1 MKFEIF
7 IALRYIFA
15 KRSFNFITVITILS
29 IVGITVGV
37 ASLIVVISIF
47 NGFQNITKQQ
57 FLGFDPHMRIMP
69 KKGNWFEPGKLLDEI
84 LQNENVAEAVESY
97 NSKVIGFNNNQVQV
111 FELLALS
118 ENHLDFYS
126 GIARTTIFGKFKL
139 VTDDQ
144 LMPAIVLGNVLAD
157 KLRVLPG
164 DTLTLLSPRS
174 IERIISGVGMRGAQ
188 KAFVAGIY
196 NSNIK
201 DYDSRF
207 GFSNDIL
214 AKAILNPKVS
224 EVNSIDIR
232 LYDLKLIEQTS
243 AELKKIAAD
252 NLQILT
258 WQDLNPDLFAIMRFE
273 RFSTFAVLSLIIMLA
288 VFNVLISLSMTVI
301 EKRRDIGVI
310 RSMGAS
316 KVNMR
321 NIFIYQG
328 IFIGLLSTLLG
339 VIIGLLVSYGQINY
353 KWFKVD
359 AGKFI
364 IDAIPLDLHMADI
377 WLIVIF
383 SMFLSS
389 ISALYPA
396 KRAADV
402 EVINSIRTE

>member
-15 KRSFNFITVITILS
+15 KRSFNFITVITVLS
-29 IVGITVGV
+29 IIGITVGV
-37 ASLIVVISIF
+37 AALIVVISIF

-57 FLGFDPHMRIMP
+57 FLGFDPHLRIVP
-69 KKGNWFEPGKLLDEI
+69 KEGNWFNSGQLLNEI
-84 LQNENVAEAVESY
+84 KQHDNVGEAVESY

-111 FELLALS
+111 FELLALDES
-118 ENHLDFYS
+118 QIDFYS
-126 GIARTTIFGKFKL
+126 GIERATIFGKFKL
-139 VTDDQ
+139 ITDDKI
-144 LMPAIVLGNVLAD
+144 MSAIVLGNVLAD

-174 IERIISGVGMRGAQ
+174 IEKIMSGVGMRGAQ

-207 GFSNDIL
+207 GFSNDLL
-214 AKAILNPKVS
+214 AKAILNPKVG
-224 EVNSIDIR
+224 EINSIDIR
-232 LYDLKLIEQTS
+232 LHDLKYIEQTTS
-243 AELKKIAAD
+243 ELNKIISD

-301 EKRRDIGVI
+301 EKRRDIGVM
-310 RSMGAS
+310 RSIGAS

-328 IFIGLLSTLLG
+328 IIIGLLSTFLG
-339 VIIGLLVSYGQINY
+339 VIIGLFVSYGQINY

-359 AGKFI
+359 SSKFI
-364 IDAIPLDLHMADI
+364 IDAIPLDIHMADI
-377 WLIVIF
+377 WVIAIF
-383 SMFLSS
+383 SLILSS
-389 ISALYPA
+389 LSAIYPA
-396 KRAADV
+396 NRAADV

>member
-15 KRSFNFITVITILS
+15 KRSFNFITVITALS
-29 IVGITVGV
+29 IIGITVGV
-37 ASLIVVISIF
+37 AALIVVISIF

-57 FLGFDPHMRIMP
+57 FLGFDPHIRIVP
-69 KKGNWFEPGKLLDEI
+69 KEGNWFNSGQLLNEI
-84 LQNENVAEAVESY
+84 KQHDNVAEAVESY
-97 NSKVIGFNNNQVQV
+97 NSKVVGINNNQVQV
-111 FELLALS
+111 FELLALDES
-118 ENHLDFYS
+118 QKDFYS
-126 GIARTTIFGKFKL
+126 GIELATIFGKFKL
-139 VTDDQ
+139 ITDDKI
-144 LMPAIVLGNVLAD
+144 MSAIVLGNVLAD

-174 IERIISGVGMRGAQ
+174 IEKIISGVGMRGAQ

-207 GFSNDIL
+207 GFSNDLL
-214 AKAILNPKVS
+214 AKAILNPKIG
-224 EVNSIDIR
+224 EINSIDIR
-232 LYDLKLIEQTS
+232 LHDLKYIEQTTS
-243 AELKKIAAD
+243 EFNKIISD

-301 EKRRDIGVI
+301 EKRRDIGVM
-310 RSMGAS
+310 RSIGAS

-328 IFIGLLSTLLG
+328 IIIGLLSTFLG
-339 VIIGLLVSYGQINY
+339 VIIGLFVSYGQINY

-359 AGKFI
+359 SSKFI

-377 WLIVIF
+377 WVIAIF
-383 SMFLSS
+383 SLILSS
-389 ISALYPA
+389 LSALYPA